1 MSAHATLPPS
11 GAHRWKRCAGS
22 VAATIDA
29 GDSSSEYA
37 REGSAAH
44 VLGER
49 ALNYADAGR
58 KAEFWIGETIS
69 IEYEENGEKKSQSF
83 TVDQEMAD
91 YVQMYVDQVMREPG
105 ELFVEEKFDLS
116 EVYGV
121 EGQFGTGD
129 AVKLDYEN
137 ERLYVGDLKYGQS
150 QNNIVYAKDNDQ
162 LYSYAAGALRQYEMV
177 ADWKTITVAI
187 HQPRLYHYDEFTIT
201 REALEAWIAETK
213 EDAAHAY
220 SLIGAPMEAIE
231 AAMVPGEKQCQ
242 WCSLKATCGP
252 LAVWVNQQ
260 VFEDFTVINKVPEQP
275 REAAGLSSELLGTL
289 VSRSDLIESVTRE
302 WRAEGKR
309 RLEAG
314 MKIPGWKLVTGK
326 KGNREFSSKDKAEAV
341 MKAAR
346 LKSDEMY
353 SKKLITPTVAA
364 KLLEK
369 PKPKVWAKLL
379 VLVTQKDGAPAMA
392 LASDKRV
399 ALIVAEEHQ
408 FKDVTDANDVS
419 DLI

>member
-1 MSAHATLPPS
+1 MSAHAVLPPS

-29 GDSSSEYA
+29 GDNSSEYA

-44 VLGER
+44 VLAER

-69 IEYEENGEKKSQSF
+69 IKYEEGGEKKSQSF
-83 TVDQEMAD
+83 VVDQEMAD
-91 YVQMYVDQVMREPG
+91 YVQVYVDQVMREPG

-137 ERLYVGDLKYGQS
+137 ERLYVADLKYGQGVTVFAEGS
-150 QNNIVYAKDNDQ
+150 DQ
-162 LYSYAAGALRQYEMV
+162 GYSYAAGALRQYEMV
-177 ADWKTITVAI
+177 ADWKTITIAI
-187 HQPRLYHYDEFTIT
+187 HQPRLHHYDEFTIT
-201 REALEAWIAETK
+201 RVALETWIAETK

-242 WCSLKATCGP
+242 WCSLKAVCGP

-260 VFEDFTVINKVPEQP
+260 VFEDFTVINKVPEKP
-275 REAAGLSSELLGTL
+275 REAAGLTSELLGTL

-314 MKIPGWKLVTGK
+314 MAIPGWKLVTGK
-326 KGNREFSSKDKAEAV
+326 KGNRKFGSEEKAEAV

-379 VLVTQKDGAPAMA
+379 ALITQADGAPAMA
-392 LASDKRV
+392 PENDKRI
-399 ALIVAEEHQ
+399 ALVIAKEDQ
-408 FKDVTDANDVS
+408 FADVTDDFS

>member
-29 GDSSSEYA
+29 GDNSSEYA

-44 VLGER
+44 VLAQR
-49 ALNYADAGR
+49 ALEYADEGR
-58 KAEFWIGETIS
+58 KAEFWLGDIIS
-69 IEYEENGEKKSQSF
+69 VAYEENGEKKSQCF
-83 TVDQEMAD
+83 TVTQEMAD

-137 ERLYVGDLKYGQS
+137 ERLYVADLKYGQG
-150 QNNIVYAKDNDQ
+150 VMVFAEDNDQ
-162 LYSYAAGALRQYEMV
+162 GYSYAAGALYQYGMV
-177 ADWKTITVAI
+177 ADWKTITIAI
-187 HQPRLYHYDEFTIT
+187 HQPRLNHYDEFTIT
-201 REALEAWIAETK
+201 REKLEVWIEQTRKEAIVAISLVGNDAET
-213 EDAAHAY
+213 
-220 SLIGAPMEAIE
+220 IE
-231 AAMVPGEKQCQ
+231 AHMLPGEKQCQ
-242 WCSLKATCGP
+242 WCSLKPVCRP
-252 LAVWVNQQ
+252 LSIWVNQQ
-260 VFEDFTVINKVPEQP
+260 VFEDFTVLTKTPEQP
-275 REAAGLSSELLGTL
+275 RVAAELSSELLGTL

-314 MKIPGWKLVTGK
+314 MLIPGWKLVTGK
-326 KGNREFSSKDKAEAV
+326 RGNRQFSSEAEAEKI

-346 LKSDEMY
+346 MKSDEMY
-353 SKKLITPTVAA
+353 SKKLITLPVAE
-364 KLLEK
+364 KLLSK
-369 PKPKVWAKLL
+369 PKPKVWAKLFAL
-379 VLVTQKDGAPAMA
+379 LTQADGAPAMA
-392 LASDKRV
+392 PESDKRQ
-399 ALIVAEEHQ
+399 ALVIAKEDQ
-408 FKDVTDANDVS
+408 FKDVSDIS

>member
-1 MSAHATLPPS
+1 MSAHAILPPS

-29 GDSSSEYA
+29 GDNSSEYA

-69 IEYEENGEKKSQSF
+69 IGYEEDGEKKSQSF
-83 TVDQEMAD
+83 VVDQEMAD
-91 YVQMYVDQVMREPG
+91 YVQAYVDQVMREPG

-121 EGQFGTGD
+121 ENQFGMGD
-129 AVKLDYEN
+129 AVVLDYEN
-137 ERLYVGDLKYGQS
+137 ERLYVADLKYGQGVM
-150 QNNIVYAKDNDQ
+150 VYAEGNDQ
-162 LYSYAAGALRQYEMV
+162 GYSYAAGALRQYEMV
-177 ADWKTITVAI
+177 ADWKTITIAI
-187 HQPRLYHYDEFTIT
+187 HQPRVNHYDEFTIT

-242 WCSLKATCGP
+242 WCALKAVCSP

-260 VFEDFTVINKVPEQP
+260 VFEDFTVINKKPEQP

-314 MKIPGWKLVTGK
+314 MVIPGWKLVMGK
-326 KGNREFSSKDKAEAV
+326 KGNRKFGSEEKAEAV

-379 VLVTQKDGAPAMA
+379 ALITQADGAPAMA
-392 LASDKRV
+392 PESDKHP
-399 ALIVAEEHQ
+399 ALVIAKEDQ
-408 FKDVTDANDVS
+408 FKDVTDIS

>member
-1 MSAHATLPPS
+1 MSAHAVLPPS

-29 GDSSSEYA
+29 GDNSSEYA

-44 VLGER
+44 VLAER

-105 ELFVEEKFDLS
+105 ELFIEEKFDLS
-116 EVYGV
+116 PVYGV

-137 ERLYVGDLKYGQS
+137 ERLYVADLKFGRGVM
-150 QNNIVYAKDNDQ
+150 VYAKDNDQ
-162 LYSYAAGALRQYEMV
+162 GYSYAAGALHQYDMV
-177 ADWKTITVAI
+177 ANWKTITIAI
-187 HQPRLYHYDEFTIT
+187 HQPRLGHYDEFTVT
-201 REALEAWIAETK
+201 REVLEAWIAETK

-220 SLIGAPMEAIE
+220 SLISAPMEAIE

-314 MKIPGWKLVTGK
+314 MAVLGWKLVMGK
-326 KGNREFSSKDKAEAV
+326 KGNRQFSSEAEAEKI

-346 LKSDEMY
+346 MKSDEMY
-353 SKKLITPTVAA
+353 SKKLITLPVAE
-364 KLLEK
+364 KLLKK
-369 PKPKVWAKLL
+369 PKPKVWAKLFAL
-379 VLVTQKDGAPAMA
+379 LTQADGAPAMA
-392 LASDKRV
+392 IASDKRP
-399 ALIVAEEHQ
+399 ALVIAKEDQ
-408 FKDVTDANDVS
+408 FADVTDIS